1 MTTSTAIILASYAT
15 LLHIMYIISFAHGFL
30 FLPLPPSVSTL
41 HYQQDVYDGNIM
53 ILRATRQAD
62 IITSSTLRTTPR
74 LPVASNNN
82 NNSQQQTQFFK
93 DNVLVNIHRTSSNSR
108 RISGEMIMNIPI
120 DIIWSILTDYN
131 NLCDHVPNLVESRVV
146 NNDGGSHTVVPTRVY
161 QKGAQRIFGFE
172 FGADVT
178 LDMREHIIISDDGTS
193 SSTTSSRRQVIDFK
207 CVDSQF
213 FSEFDGSWIVEEYN
227 NEDDDLSS
235 SSLTSTSTTSEPITI
250 VRYVVDVRPKG
261 VVPVAALEW
270 RIKEDV
276 PVNIVAVA
284 KAASAAMELR
294 KQELLSEQQG
304 RSSSPTTDVPPQ
316 ASRRSYHQRFQRDP
330 SSSTRRS
337 LRRQPSF
344 QQPLQRLTNQAA
356 NNLKQT
362 AKSILPKPIISTAKQ
377 AINIINNNNRRRN
390 DAPSLSTVSRLQTT
404 GSTSSDGLK
413 EDFTGSSSTNDVE
426 VDWYDDETMAMYL

>member
-1 MTTSTAIILASYAT
+1 MRRGGMMTSTAIILALYAT
-15 LLHIMYIISFAHGFL
+15 LLHIMYIISFASGFL
-30 FLPLPPSVSTL
+30 ILPLPHSSTL
-41 HYQQDVYDGNIM
+41 HYQQDFHDSNVM
-53 ILRATRQAD
+53 ILQATRQAD
-62 IITSSTLRTTPR
+62 ILTSSTQRITPR
-74 LPVASNNN
+74 PLKISNNINPFNNN

-108 RISGEMIMNIPI
+108 RISGEMIMNNVPI
-120 DIIWSILTDYN
+120 DIIWDILTDYD
-131 NLCDHVPNLVESRVV
+131 NLCDHVPNLVESRVID
-146 NNDGGSHTVVPTRVY
+146 NGADVVPRVY

-178 LDMREHIIISDDGTS
+178 LDMREHI
-193 SSTTSSRRQVIDFK
+193 SSRRQVIDFK

-227 NEDDDLSS
+227 TEDDDLSS
-235 SSLTSTSTTSEPITI
+235 YTTSTSEPITI
-250 VRYVVDVRPKG
+250 VRYIVDVRPKG

-284 KAASAAMELR
+284 KAATAAMER
-294 KQELLSEQQG
+294 HQQELLSEQQG
-304 RSSSPTTDVPPQ
+304 ISSSPITDVPPQ
-316 ASRRSYHQRFQRDP
+316 GLQKDP

-337 LRRQPSF
+337 PRRRQPLF

-362 AKSILPKPIISTAKQ
+362 AKSILPKPVISTAKQ
-377 AINIINNNNRRRN
+377 AINIINNNSNNRRRIE
-390 DAPSLSTVSRLQTT
+390 APLPMVSRLQTT
-404 GSTSSDGLK
+404 GTASSDELK
-413 EDFTGSSSTNDVE
+413 KDFTGSSSSSSSSNDME